1 MTEAGKNY
9 FEILN
14 ILEKK
19 KRECEWKVANIV
31 EKKFWNNKG
40 NSY

>member
-19 KRECEWKVANIV
+19 REGEWKVANIV